1 MFVRSNSIN
10 RWQCIASERII
21 MVSHSCRDVSA
32 GTPLPS
38 LITAPDNARA
48 IEMANITYEI
58 VESIAVL
65 SESSKGWTKELNLIS
80 WNDRDPKYDIREWSP
95 DHEKMG
101 KGVTLSDEEVAIL
114 KKALDQRGIRSG

>member
-1 MFVRSNSIN
+1 MLTL
-10 RWQCIASERII
+10 II
-21 MVSHSCRDVSA
+21 GS
-32 GTPLPS
+32 
-38 LITAPDNARA
+38 DNARA
-48 IEMANITYEI
+48 IKMAGITYEI

-101 KGVTLSDEEVAIL
+101 KGVTLSNEEVAIL